1 MGNILPL
8 RCAMRFLCFLFLA
21 LFTVAVGAFAYY
33 NQDSVTLRFWEYSF
47 DAPLAAV
54 MAGVYVLGMVSGW
67 TVVGML
73 RRSAG
78 SVMKGVERQFNQH
91 PERV

>member
-1 MGNILPL
+1 
-8 RCAMRFLCFLFLA
+8 MRFLCLLFLA
-21 LFTVAVGAFAYY
+21 LFTIAVGAFAFY
-33 NQDSVTLRFWEYSF
+33 NQDSVTLKFWDYQLS
-47 DAPLAAV
+47 APMAAV
-54 MAGVYVLGMVSGW
+54 VGVTYVVGMLSGW

-78 SVMKGVERQFNQH
+78 SVMKGVERQFNRH